1 MSDYHST
8 RFRNW
13 KNKDKNT
20 DNLRKDRSNT
30 SIELRKKQR
39 DEVLSKRRNMPAVGE
54 NALTENLEEENFDD
68 LNNNVVS
75 NNPEVGQGDSNNAAE
90 NNNTMSQ
97 EQAEAVAALSKAYN
111 ADGLAQEDRL
121 RMIADDA
128 NDVSN
133 PNKQL
138 AAVQSARKL
147 LSSDRNPPINE
158 LINTGMLPTLV
169 ECLKIETQPT
179 LQFEAA
185 WALTNIASGTSEQTI
200 AVVNSNAVPLFLN
213 LLRSPHQNVCE
224 QAVWALGNIIGDGP
238 DLRDYVIGLGVI
250 EPLLDFINPEI
261 PISFLRNVTWVI
273 VNLCRNKDPP
283 PKIEAVKQI
292 LPALSQ
298 LIHHSDTYILVDTVW
313 AISYLTDS
321 GNEQISLVLSC
332 GILTYLIPLLSHT
345 ETKVQTAAL
354 RAVGNVVTGT
364 DDQTQSVL
372 NAGALNHFRGLLEHP
387 KDKINKEAVWFL
399 SNITAGNQ
407 NQVQE
412 VIEAGLIEPVIKH
425 LEHGEYMTRKEAA
438 WAISNLT
445 VSGSRD
451 QVFNVVSKGALP
463 PFCKLLEV
471 QDPQIIQ
478 VVLDGILNILKMSEE
493 FQDQITAL
501 IEECG
506 GLDMIEIHQNHDNE
520 EIYKLA
526 YEIIDSYYG
535 DEDDQVDDDGLND
548 QGEFTFGAPPAPEN
562 GNNGGGNNQFSF

>member
-1 MSDYHST
+1 M
-8 RFRNW
+8 
-13 KNKDKNT
+13 
-20 DNLRKDRSNT
+20 
-30 SIELRKKQR
+30 
-39 DEVLSKRRNMPAVGE
+39 
-54 NALTENLEEENFDD
+54 
-68 LNNNVVS
+68 
-75 NNPEVGQGDSNNAAE
+75 GDA
-90 NNNTMSQ
+90 
-97 EQAEAVAALSKAYN
+97 
-111 ADGLAQEDRL
+111 
-121 RMIADDA
+121 
-128 NDVSN
+128 SN

-169 ECLKIETQPT
+169 ECLKIETQST

-200 AVVNSNAVPLFLN
+200 AVVNSGAVPLFLN

-283 PKIEAVKQI
+283 PKIEAVKTI

-321 GNEQISLVLSC
+321 GNEQISLVLQS

-364 DDQTQSVL
+364 DDQTQAVL
-372 NAGALNHFRGLLEHP
+372 DAGALNHFRGLLEHP

-407 NQVQE
+407 SQVQE

-438 WAISNLT
+438 WPISN
-445 VSGSRD
+445 
-451 QVFNVVSKGALP
+451 
-463 PFCKLLEV
+463 
-471 QDPQIIQ
+471 
-478 VVLDGILNILKMSEE
+478 
-493 FQDQITAL
+493 
-501 IEECG
+501 
-506 GLDMIEIHQNHDNE
+506 
-520 EIYKLA
+520 
-526 YEIIDSYYG
+526 
-535 DEDDQVDDDGLND
+535 
-548 QGEFTFGAPPAPEN
+548 
-562 GNNGGGNNQFSF
+562 